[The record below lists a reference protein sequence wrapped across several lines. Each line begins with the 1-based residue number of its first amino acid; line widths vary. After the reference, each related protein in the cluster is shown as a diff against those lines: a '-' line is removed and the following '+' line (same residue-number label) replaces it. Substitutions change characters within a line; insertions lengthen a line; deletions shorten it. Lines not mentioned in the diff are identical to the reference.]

1 MLIGAE
7 ETIPNK
13 HRLSTEQ
20 VPTKFD
26 EPSPTVAA
34 LVRVIDSKQIKV
46 SDMME
51 ALGMKHRH
59 TFRVNYLDPAIEG
72 GFVAMLYPNSPR
84 HPRPRYLLTPKGLMY
99 FNAHQADDRR

>member
-1 MLIGAE
+1 MLKKPYR
-7 ETIPNK
+7 T
-13 HRLSTEQ
+13 STEQ
-20 VPTKFD
+20 EPTKFD
-26 EPSPTVAA
+26 EPSPNVAA

-59 TFRVNYLDPAIEG
+59 TFCVNYLDPAIES

-84 HPRPRYLLTPKGLMY
+84 HPRQRYLLTPKGLMY